1 MVPNSDLRTVLKLT
15 SSLWFVGLAV
25 VAGCNRSPYP
35 VAPVQGTVTI
45 DGQPMTGGRVMF
57 APVAKDGLNSGRP
70 AFGEIQ
76 QDGSFTLS
84 TYRGGD
90 GAVVGEHW
98 VSIVN
103 DQSAIGNSAP
113 QSAGRAALT
122 RNAPATKETFY
133 RIVFP
138 RKVVTVNANQ
148 ENQINIAMTSQDI
161 ANFAKVADADN

>member
-1 MVPNSDLRTVLKLT
+1 
-15 SSLWFVGLAV
+15 LWFVGLAV
-25 VAGCNRSPYP
+25 VAGCNQSPYP
-35 VAPVQGTVTI
+35 VAPVQGIVTI
-45 DGQPMTGGRVMF
+45 DGQPMSAGRVMF

-76 QDGSFTLS
+76 QDGRFALS
-84 TYRGGD
+84 TYGDGD

-103 DQSAIGNSAP
+103 DQSAVGKSRP
-113 QSAGRAALT
+113 QSAGQVAPT
-122 RNAPATKETFY
+122 RSGPATKATFY

-138 RKVVTVNANQ
+138 RTVVTVVADQ

-161 ANFAKVADADN
+161 ANFAQVADADD